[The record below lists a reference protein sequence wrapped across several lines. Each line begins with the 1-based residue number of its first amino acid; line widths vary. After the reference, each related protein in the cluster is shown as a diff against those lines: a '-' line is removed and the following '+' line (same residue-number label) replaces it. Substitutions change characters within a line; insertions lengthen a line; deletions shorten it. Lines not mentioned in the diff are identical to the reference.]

1 LILAFA
7 TMAAVILAG
16 INFSKEGQY
25 PVPDDGVWWMEAGT
39 GIYAQR
45 VVPGGAA
52 DKAGIKPG
60 DQLISVSERSL
71 PNVAALQRQLSRTGI
86 WSSPIYQ
93 LDRNG
98 VKIDVPVILTEADK
112 SLNQGMRLIALIY
125 LGIGLYVLLRR
136 WTAPK
141 STHFYIF
148 CLVSFISYSFRYIG
162 KFNSFDWMIYWSN
175 IAAGVLQP
183 ALFLHFALIFPDKKK
198 FLQGK
203 AWLSSLVY
211 VPGALLLA
219 FQITAVTRL
228 AATQSLI

>member
-1 LILAFA
+1 MASELLQLPKKTLAFSSLGVNRLATERMRQDFQFRISALILAFA
-7 TMAAVILAG
+7 TMATVLLAG
-16 INFSKEGQY
+16 INFSKERQY
-25 PVPDDGVWWMEAGT
+25 PVPDDGGWWMEAGT

-93 LDRNG
+93 LDRHG
-98 VKIDVPVILTEADK
+98 VKIDVPVILREADR

-136 WTAPK
+136 CTAPK
-141 STHFYIF
+141 FTHFYIF
-148 CLVSFISYSFRYIG
+148 CLVS
-162 KFNSFDWMIYWSN
+162 
-175 IAAGVLQP
+175 
-183 ALFLHFALIFPDKKK
+183 
-198 FLQGK
+198 
-203 AWLSSLVY
+203 
-211 VPGALLLA
+211 
-219 FQITAVTRL
+219 
-228 AATQSLI
+228 